1 MNEWSLPLVT
11 RYSYIMARFDRL
23 IMAFALCI
31 TAIFWQDLKCWLWSL
46 YNTLQVYI
54 GKIWKFLL
62 WPLCHTLKLYCCQIW
77 KTLAFQPAITAT
89 CIMWQYVKGRIN
101 WLWHPLWALHGIY
114 MARCARKHV
123 HDMHVIHVE
132 PWNNNTVC
140 VLRPCVEFVC
150 VCEQPEITGH
160 MISSTHSSSTSR
172 TQTNHLLNTR
182 IQTNQWICMPLP

>member
-1 MNEWSLPLVT
+1 MIIAFGHTLQLYYGKIWQINYGFCTVH
-11 RYSYIMARFDRL
+11 YSYI
-23 IMAFALCI
+23 
-31 TAIFWQDLKCWLWSL
+31 WQDLKCWLWSL

-140 VLRPCVEFVC
+140 VLRPCVVFVC
-150 VCEQPEITGH
+150 VCV
-160 MISSTHSSSTSR
+160 SSR
-172 TQTNHLLNTR
+172 R
-182 IQTNQWICMPLP
+182 